1 MSNERDDTF
10 DLPPELASKVEQV
23 RQAKLDPK
31 TITAALMSA
40 DSDVELPGR
49 SRPASMV
56 SNLLALAVGD
66 NYTKSVRVPD
76 DQPLSEVQ
84 LSMNAWKDQL
94 RQQLNQAI
102 RQAKNRSER
111 SFTTESVCTFTPS
124 GAVYLQV
131 IVTHTA

>member
-23 RQAKLDPK
+23 RQGKLDSK
-31 TITAALMSA
+31 TLTAALMSA
-40 DSDVELPGR
+40 DPDVELPGR

-66 NYTKSVRVPD
+66 NYTKSFRVPD
-76 DQPLSEVQ
+76 EQPLAEVQ
-84 LSMNAWKDQL
+84 QSMNSWKDQL

-102 RQAKNRSER
+102 RQAKNRSDR

-124 GAVYLQV
+124 GVVYLQV
-131 IVTHTA
+131 IVTRTA